1 MFSYHKSLYEFC
13 DLELN
18 EAKEYVTK
26 LYDSKTINYHYADIL
41 LKSLK
46 FMQETRTRHRI
57 KRHFWI
63 TLISMFLGA
72 LTCRLIAG

>member
-1 MFSYHKSLYEFC
+1 MFSYHKSLYEFY

-41 LKSLK
+41 RKMPLPVNSNLEPD
-46 FMQETRTRHRI
+46 FASPFISPISIRTSKRI
-57 KRHFWI
+57 
-63 TLISMFLGA
+63 
-72 LTCRLIAG
+72 